1 MAAMIMFL
9 RGYHSGK
16 HGVIPYD
23 SADHHSGELGFYC
36 RQHPDA
42 NLIEAAE
49 QILTDLD
56 RSPDHIEIGI
66 PARLG

>member
-1 MAAMIMFL
+1 MIMFL

-49 QILTDLD
+49 KILTDLD
-56 RSPDHIEIGI
+56 RS
-66 PARLG
+66 L

>member
-56 RSPDHIEIGI
+56 RS
-66 PARLG
+66 L

>member
-1 MAAMIMFL
+1 MAVMIMFL

-23 SADHHSGELGFYC
+23 SADHYSGKLGFYC
-36 RQHPDA
+36 GQHLDVT
-42 NLIEAAE
+42 LIEASE

-56 RSPDHIEIGI
+56 RS
-66 PARLG
+66 L